1 MTAHPKLTRRMKK
14 ERFGGCFL
22 IADQKATIARKKATI
37 ARKKAAAAAG
47 SPSAASIV
55 SGILIKHGG
64 FGAIMAVGQVMSA
77 LMSAAL
83 TAFVS
88 LIVSFGRRAPVAFQ
102 GGAKPVRAAPVVAPR
117 SEGNPGKPA
126 LRMQAALRPS
136 VGGGAEKASAPA
148 PLPPKP
154 GLSTRPQDI
163 AHRNA
168 RAAGR
173 AIYGDE
179 RAFDVIAQKLEY
191 NLEAPITGHVKE
203 LQRLFDTQC
212 PALASFLSKETNSEN
227 SAGFKQAR
235 AIYKQ
240 FSMAHPSFSG
250 EAVAHAIHGQ
260 VLEIA
265 MAAEA
270 ARKDPT
276 KGPGAPG
283 LENDGDGEGG
293 SVKPRRS
300 DDDYEPPVPTP
311 FGRKG

>member
-1 MTAHPKLTRRMKK
+1 MTNHPKLTRRKKK
-14 ERFGGCFL
+14 ERLGGCFL
-22 IADQKATIARKKATI
+22 VADQKATIARKKA
-37 ARKKAAAAAG
+37 AGAAS

-64 FGAIMAVGQVMSA
+64 LVAIMAVGQIMSA
-77 LMSAAL
+77 LMSTAL

-88 LIVSFGRRAPVAFQ
+88 LIVSFGRRAPMVFQ
-102 GGAKPVRAAPVVAPR
+102 GGAKPVRTAPVSAPR
-117 SEGNPGKPA
+117 FEGNPGKPA
-126 LRMQAALRPS
+126 PQMRAALRPS

-148 PLPPKP
+148 PLPLKP
-154 GLSTRPQDI
+154 ALSTRPQDI
-163 AHRNA
+163 AHRDA
-168 RAAGR
+168 LAAGR
-173 AIYGDE
+173 AIYGNE

-191 NLEAPITGHVKE
+191 KLEAPITGHVKE

-240 FSMAHPSFSG
+240 FRTAHPNFSG
-250 EAVAHAIHGQ
+250 EAAAHAIHGQ
-260 VLEIA
+260 IMEIA
-265 MAAEA
+265 LAAEA

-276 KGPGAPG
+276 KGPGTPG

-293 SVKPRRS
+293 SVKPRKS
-300 DDDYEPPVPTP
+300 DDDYEPPAPTP